1 MPTSETQAVNASVP
15 TTGDQGQVMSKMIY
29 LHVTKP
35 HSLTQIAICSK
46 TKCTS
51 MEEQGTAT
59 VLSCEGW
66 EPGTR
71 LGRRW
76 GLAQGCCK
84 AKTLSFIC
92 DNLRLAGGWIQV
104 RTISPICV
112 GWKLQTSP
120 CIDALMPG
128 THTHHTPSPWSSKIQ
143 LQQPVT
149 CQHLTCCYTLSQD
162 PNAMQLKSWFC
173 SSAVPD
179 VRFLTHLTIC
189 SMLFLPGSRTD
200 LQSQVWFQSSKQ
212 NSLLSFPKILW
223 GAWKKHYFC
232 WSYYS
237 HSASEGKHRHCPL
250 RQEN

>member
-46 TKCTS
+46 TKCRS

-84 AKTLSFIC
+84 AKTFSFIC

-120 CIDALMPG
+120 CIDALTPG
-128 THTHHTPSPWSSKIQ
+128 THTSHT
-143 LQQPVT
+143 
-149 CQHLTCCYTLSQD
+149 LTLILQD
-162 PNAMQLKSWFC
+162 PAATACNMPTSHLLLYSVTGSQRHAVKKLVLQFSCTRCAISNTFDNLQYAI
-173 SSAVPD
+173 SA
-179 VRFLTHLTIC
+179 
-189 SMLFLPGSRTD
+189 
-200 LQSQVWFQSSKQ
+200 W
-212 NSLLSFPKILW
+212 
-223 GAWKKHYFC
+223 
-232 WSYYS
+232 
-237 HSASEGKHRHCPL
+237 
-250 RQEN
+250 